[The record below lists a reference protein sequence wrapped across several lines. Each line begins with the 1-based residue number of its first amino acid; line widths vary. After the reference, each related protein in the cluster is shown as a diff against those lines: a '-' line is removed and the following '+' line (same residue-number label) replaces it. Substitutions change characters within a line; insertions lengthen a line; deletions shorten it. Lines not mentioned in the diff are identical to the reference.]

1 MATSTSAHNAAV
13 AAEWIK
19 DGRWDYSTPGS
30 SGYHVPDITYD
41 DPAARPLKVI
51 CIGAGFSGILNAYK
65 IQKECQNVEFKI
77 YEKNEDIGGTWLENR
92 YPGCA
97 CDIPSHAYTYNFAL
111 NPDWPKFFSSATDIW
126 AYLDRVCDVFDLRKY
141 MNFSTTV
148 RGATWDEERGQWDL
162 TLQRRTS
169 SSSIEEFSDSCD
181 LLLYATGILNAP
193 KHPNI
198 PGIDSFHGPVVHTAE
213 WPRDFGPPQWKD
225 QKIAIIGSGASSIQT
240 LPSMQPYAGHLDVYV
255 RTGVWFVDF
264 GAAFGGRKDYADG
277 EKQDF
282 RRDPASLVAH
292 AKQIEHDVNNLWPLM
307 YADSDAQAAAKATLA
322 QRMREHIGDERLL
335 AGFTPTFDVGCR
347 RVTPGDA
354 YMAAI
359 TKPNVDVHFAAVERV
374 TPAGVVDSEGVERP
388 ADVIVAATGFDV
400 SYRPRFPVTGR
411 DGRVLAD
418 YWREWPESYLGLG
431 VPGFPNFIMFL
442 GPTWPVESGSVTG
455 PLGAVA
461 DYAIQVIHKMQR
473 DHVRAWAPRQDVSDA
488 FNAHA
493 QEWYKHTV
501 WKSGCRSWYR
511 DNVTGR
517 VNAVWPGSSL
527 HYMQTIRSPRWEDF
541 TMSYAFANP
550 WAHLG
555 MGWTREFKTSPIADL
570 APYLRLDALDPA
582 WVRAIGI
589 DAEEVRRG
597 VRELREREMGALGYV
612 GKGVDGEDREE
623 GKGEGEG
630 MGERAAMALAGEN
643 GVKGGA
649 DVQVGA

>member
-1 MATSTSAHNAAV
+1 MAPDINAV
-13 AAEWIK
+13 ASEWIK

-30 SGYHVPDITYD
+30 TGYSVPNITYD
-41 DPAARPLKVI
+41 DPAARSLKVI

-65 IQKECQNVEFKI
+65 IQKHCQNVEFKI

-111 NPDWPKFFSSATDIW
+111 NPDWPKFFSSASDIW
-126 AYLDRVCDVFDLRKY
+126 AYLNKVCEVFDLRKN
-141 MNFSTTV
+141 MTFSTHV
-148 RGATWDEERGQWDL
+148 NGATWDEESGQWHL
-162 TLQRRTS
+162 RMRRRVGDST
-169 SSSIEEFSDSCD
+169 EEFTDSCH

-193 KHPNI
+193 KHPDI
-198 PGIDSFHGPVVHTAE
+198 PGLDSFRGPVVHTAE
-213 WPRDFGPPQWKD
+213 WPRDYDAPQWKD
-225 QKIAIIGSGASSIQT
+225 QRIAIIGSGASSIQT
-240 LPSMQPYAGHLDVYV
+240 LPTMQPHAGHIDVYV

-264 GAAFGGRKDYADG
+264 SSAFHGRADYADD
-277 EKQDF
+277 EKRDF
-282 RRDPASLVAH
+282 RRQPDALVAH

-307 YADSDAQAAAKATLA
+307 YADSEAQGAAQAALK

-374 TPAGVVDSEGVERP
+374 TPTGVIDSKGVERA
-388 ADVIVAATGFDV
+388 ADAIVAATGFDV
-400 SYRPRFPVTGR
+400 SYRPRFPVVGR
-411 DGRVLAD
+411 DGRELGE
-418 YWREWPESYLGLG
+418 YWRRWPESYLGLG
-431 VPGFPNFIMFL
+431 VPGLPNFVMFI
-442 GPTWPVESGSVTG
+442 GPTWPVESGSVAG
-455 PLGAVA
+455 PLGSVA
-461 DYAIQVIHKMQR
+461 DYTIQVIKKMQR
-473 DHVRAWAPRQDVSDA
+473 DHIKAWAPKQGVTDA

-527 HYMQTIRSPRWEDF
+527 HYMQTIASPRWEDF
-541 TMSYAFANP
+541 DIAYHFANP

-555 MGWTREFKTSPIADL
+555 MGWNREFKTSPVGDL

-582 WVRAIGI
+582 WVRAVGI
-589 DAEEVRRG
+589 NAEEVKKG
-597 VRELREREMGALGYV
+597 VRALREREGVAGYEGSALEGGERRA
-612 GKGVDGEDREE
+612 GKSERRQGEEGVARGVAGVEDREE
-623 GKGEGEG
+623 GARK
-630 MGERAAMALAGEN
+630 
-643 GVKGGA
+643 
-649 DVQVGA
+649 DVQVDA